1 MNILITGGAGFIG
14 SHLCESL
21 VAARHKVTV
30 IDDLSSGYKSNLCSV
45 IDSIKFYKE
54 KVELFDFT
62 KLSKI
67 DSVVHLAAQTSVPI
81 SIKNFNNSSSSN
93 LLGAIN
99 IIDFCKSN
107 QIPLVYASS
116 AAIYGDLELGD
127 DTNSKV
133 DLLSPYAADK
143 YAMEL
148 YAKVAHQL
156 YKLSSIGLRFYNV
169 YGPRQ
174 DPTSAYSGV
183 ISIFCD
189 KLLRGENLT
198 INGGYQ
204 TRDFIFVE
212 DVVSVILQSVTI
224 ANNQAICE
232 QINTL
237 TGKSISVDSVADLL
251 IKAVDVKV
259 KKIFEDLPAG
269 DPKRSNGTSAKI
281 QTILKINLDEMTPID
296 KGLLITVNSLRS

>member
-21 VAARHKVTV
+21 VASGHKVTV
-30 IDDLSSGYKSNLCSV
+30 IDDLSSGYESNLCSV

-54 KVELFDFT
+54 KVEFFNFT

-116 AAIYGDLELGD
+116 AAVYGDLELGD
-127 DTNSKV
+127 DSKSKV

-174 DPTSAYSGV
+174 DPASAYSGV

-189 KLLRGENLT
+189 RLLRGENLT

-212 DVVSVILQSVTI
+212 DVVSVICKSVTI

-237 TGKSISVDSVADLL
+237 TGKSISVDNVADLL
-251 IKAVDVKV
+251 IKAVDIKV

-269 DPKRSNGTSAKI
+269 DPKRSNGTSSKI
-281 QTILKINLDEMTPID
+281 QTILKINLTEMTSID

>member
-21 VAARHKVTV
+21 VASGHKVTV
-30 IDDLSSGYKSNLCSV
+30 IDDLSSGYESNLCSV

-54 KVELFDFT
+54 KVEFFNFT

-116 AAIYGDLELGD
+116 AAVYGDLELGD
-127 DTNSKV
+127 DSKSKV

-174 DPTSAYSGV
+174 DPASAYSGV

-189 KLLRGENLT
+189 RLLRGENLT

-212 DVVSVILQSVTI
+212 DVVSVICKSVTI
-224 ANNQAICE
+224 ANKQAICE

-237 TGKSISVDSVADLL
+237 TGKSISVDNVADLL
-251 IKAVDVKV
+251 IKAVDIKV

-269 DPKRSNGTSAKI
+269 DPKRSNGTSSKI
-281 QTILKINLDEMTPID
+281 QTILKINLTEMTSID